1 MIYHTEIIN
10 KVVNNSDMKKGGRTK
25 GTPNVL
31 TSTVREKIQQI
42 LNNCIDNLDLN
53 ELSNREKIELIG
65 KLLPFITPKYLSIV
79 DQAKPEPNQIKPT
92 IINL

>member
-10 KVVNNSDMKKGGRTK
+10 KVVNSSDMKKGGRTK

-31 TSTVREKIQQI
+31 TSTVRERIQTI
-42 LNNCIDNLDLN
+42 LNNCIDNLDLTT
-53 ELSNREKIELIG
+53 LTNRERVELIS
-65 KLLPFITPKYLSIV
+65 KLLPYVTPRYTTIIESPGLKENS
-79 DQAKPEPNQIKPT
+79 IKPT

>member
-10 KVVNNSDMKKGGRTK
+10 KVVKSSDMKKGGRTK

-31 TSTVREKIQQI
+31 TSTVRERIKLI
-42 LNNCIDNLDLN
+42 LDNCLDNLNLTT
-53 ELSNREKIELIG
+53 LTNRERVELIS
-65 KLLPFITPKYLSIV
+65 KLLPYVTPRYTTIIESTRSR
-79 DQAKPEPNQIKPT
+79 AESIKPT